1 MGMKTLCAPV
11 LVALAGALAISA
23 APLAA
28 AAPASDHSVQQSS
41 TSTASDPVSSQSCL
55 SLGSTQSQC
64 QSLGNT
70 QINDSPPQVDYFPYA
85 GGAT

>member
-1 MGMKTLCAPV
+1 MGMKTLCAPA
-11 LVALAGALAISA
+11 LLALAGAVAITV

-28 AAPASDHSVQQSS
+28 AAPASDQSAQQST
-41 TSTASDPVSSQSCL
+41 TSSASGSASSQSCL
-55 SLGSTQSQC
+55 SLGTTQSQC
-64 QSLGNT
+64 QSPGNA